1 VSKRR
6 DNHDIGIVGAGTA
19 GLHLALLLQQR
30 GVEAT
35 LYAERAGDE
44 VRTGRLP
51 NTVAHH
57 HHTRARERE
66 LGVNHWDE
74 TGPSY
79 ARHWHYFGGEQ
90 PLAFPGDFT
99 APSLAVDYRLYQAQL
114 LEDFEER
121 GGRVRLGVVEV
132 AELGKLAAAH
142 DLIVVS
148 TGRGGWSELFPR
160 LPEISLDTPRR
171 LLSAGLYAGI
181 AYTEP
186 LGVTFAVS
194 PGHGEVIEIP
204 LQTFEGN
211 VTTLLF
217 EAVPGGDLEVLS
229 STPYDADPVGY
240 ERLALQKLHDHFPPI
255 FERADP
261 AGFGLT
267 RPSSI
272 LQGAVTPTVRQ
283 SYSRLDN
290 STCVIA
296 VGDAHVT
303 VDPLVGQGANSAS
316 YSAWTLGEAIL
327 EGGPLDEAFCR
338 RVDEL
343 RLPFVLGVYEWTNF
357 MTAPEPH
364 LFALV
369 GAMSQNPALAD
380 DFTENFNHP
389 DRQWERLSSP
399 HATAAY
405 IAEFATIAG
414 REGSAR

>member
-1 VSKRR
+1 MPTRP
-6 DNHDIGIVGAGTA
+6 DNPDIGIVGAGTA

-30 GVEAT
+30 GAEAT
-35 LYAERAGDE
+35 LYAERTPED
-44 VRTGRLP
+44 VRAGRLP

-99 APSLAVDYRLYQAQL
+99 APSLAVDYRLYQARL

-121 GGRVRLGVVEV
+121 GGTVRHGTVGVDDLGT
-132 AELGKLAAAH
+132 LGAAH

-148 TGRGGWSELFPR
+148 TGRGGWSLLFPP
-160 LPEISLDTPRR
+160 LPDISLDAPRR
-171 LLSAGLYAGI
+171 LLSAGLYSGI

-186 LGVTFAVS
+186 VGVTFAVS

-229 STPYDADPVGY
+229 RTPYESDPAGY
-240 ERLALQKLHDHFPPI
+240 ERLALEKLHDHFPPI

-261 AGFGLT
+261 AGFGVT

-283 SYSRLDN
+283 SYARLDDG
-290 STCVIA
+290 TYAIA

-316 YSAWTLGEAIL
+316 YSAWTLGETIL

-343 RLPFVLGVYEWTNF
+343 RLPFVLGVYRWTNF

-364 LFALV
+364 LFGLV
-369 GAMSQNPALAD
+369 GAMSQIPALAN

-389 DRQWERLSSP
+389 DLQWDRLSSP
-399 HATAAY
+399 EATAAY
-405 IAEFATIAG
+405 IAEFAPTAG
-414 REGSAR
+414 DEGPAQ